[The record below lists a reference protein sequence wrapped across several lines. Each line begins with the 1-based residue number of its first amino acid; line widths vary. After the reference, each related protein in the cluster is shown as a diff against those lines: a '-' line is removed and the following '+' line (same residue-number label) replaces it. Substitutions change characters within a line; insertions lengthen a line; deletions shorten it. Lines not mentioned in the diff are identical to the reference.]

1 MENVEAE
8 LLWDFI
14 IRTDSAIEERRP
26 DVVVVDKKNCES
38 IIIDVAVPGDFGV
51 VEKENDKVINWR

>member
-14 IRTDSAIEERRP
+14 IRTDSVIEERRP

-38 IIIDVAVPGDFGV
+38 IIIDVAGDFGV